1 MTSSP
6 KSMTTEEIYE
16 IYDEIFSNMTF
27 YVDKKNK
34 TQVYAEYKV
43 SYDDNDGE
51 SKNYYEFLN
60 INDRA
65 FVADVRLAFIAQ
77 TGEHYAP
84 PFKTVIQRYADKAIA
99 HKNTVDINKRLAGS
113 ENSITYFFGD
123 DKNRIV
129 YIDKEGVRLR
139 KRSKKYKFLK
149 TDNTKPQVMPK
160 KSKDKSL
167 LQRLSPFL
175 NMDDDMKIL
184 FTVNLVQ
191 QFICTS
197 SHFVGVISAEKGSGK
212 STLTKIWHRII
223 DPTEAE
229 VSIMPKNVEELKNHL
244 ANNKVVVFDN
254 TQLLSQE
261 FSDIL
266 CGAVTGTA
274 YTKRELYTNSNE
286 LVYKLHNTVIINGI
300 NVIPTQSDLLDRT
313 MLFKLNSVADEDRK
327 DEETLE
333 EEFNK
338 ALPYIL
344 GTIFATLSKY
354 FAQKE
359 SIKVAGNH
367 RMSGAYKDC
376 YIIATVLGVA
386 EEFVEAFENNQAE
399 LKDDCKN
406 SSILVSSLSEYF
418 NKRGKDSTLDYAE
431 NVYDELKMYIPYD
444 SDFPNSSSAFTAK
457 LRKEEE
463 FLRKAGFKYCKH
475 PDKKGTWLMINKI

>member
-1 MTSSP
+1 
-6 KSMTTEEIYE
+6 MTTEEIYE
-16 IYDEIFSNMTF
+16 IYDEIFNGMTF

-43 SYDDNDGE
+43 SYDDNDE

-84 PFKTVIQRYADKAIA
+84 SFKTVIQRYADKAIA

-113 ENSITYFFGD
+113 ENSATYFFGD
-123 DKNRIV
+123 DKNRVV

-229 VSIMPKNVEELKNHL
+229 VSIMPRNAEELKNHL

-274 YTKRELYTNSNE
+274 FTKRELYTNSNE

-300 NVIPTQSDLLDRT
+300 DVIPHQSDLLDRT
-313 MLFKLNSVADEDRK
+313 MLFRLNSISEEDVK

-333 EEFNK
+333 KEFKK
-338 ALPYIL
+338 ARPYIL
-344 GTIFATLSKY
+344 GSIFETLSEY
-354 FAQKE
+354 FKHKHNVT
-359 SIKVAGNH
+359 IKGNH
-367 RMSGAYKDC
+367 RMSRAYKDC
-376 YIIATVLGVA
+376 YVIASVLGVA
-386 EEFVEAFENNQAE
+386 DEFVKAFERNQAE
-399 LKDDCKN
+399 LKEACENNN
-406 SSILVSSLSEYF
+406 SLISAFNQYFKANKKMDSL
-418 NKRGKDSTLDYAE
+418 GLAAE
-431 NVYDELKMYIPYD
+431 TYDELKQYV
-444 SDFPNSSSAFTAK
+444 SDDDTFPNSSAAFTSQ
-457 LRKEEE
+457 LRKDEEL
-463 FLRKAGFKYCKH
+463 LRKAGIKFCKY
-475 PDKKGTWLMINKI
+475 KKREGTLLIVNKM